1 MTLFMKK
8 NIRKITIEG
17 SIYWWAVK
25 TSYVKKEAKMRIYET
40 HVRFAAYLEGY
51 RATPLVIKFLTW
63 EDPIGGNPLTSSSAD
78 LANLNKPSLIRKL
91 ILYGLSKA
99 WEPAIKG
106 GHLTIENG
114 IAVLSEIGIDTSEIE
129 I

>member
-1 MTLFMKK
+1 
-8 NIRKITIEG
+8 
-17 SIYWWAVK
+17 
-25 TSYVKKEAKMRIYET
+25 MRNYET

-63 EDPIGGNPLTSSSAD
+63 EDPIGGNPLTSSCAD

-99 WEPAIKG
+99 WKPAIKG

-114 IAVLSEIGIDTSEIE
+114 IAVLSEIGIDTREIE